1 MLKRGWIVLKKVVN
15 LFIIIFTSLLTAY
28 KVLTLGLIFISNIL
42 SSIEIGFIGTK
53 SITQIFLDFFIGAIF
68 IAVLLYFIKT
78 KQRAMILTSLIGL
91 VSHAG
96 LLVIIS
102 KMI

>member
-1 MLKRGWIVLKKVVN
+1 LKKVVN

-42 SSIEIGFIGTK
+42 SSISIGFIGTK
-53 SITQIFLDFFIGAIF
+53 SIMQIFLDFFIGAIF

-78 KQRAMILTSLIGL
+78 KQRAMIITSLIGL